1 MTKPALPLLVLLP
14 GLDGSGAFFTDLIK
28 SLGNKTSIQVLN
40 YPEDGPQAY
49 DALATRL
56 LPQLPLGQDYIL
68 LAESFGGPLAVLL
81 ASKAA
86 VKPKGLI
93 LAATFARSPFP
104 LFGGI
109 ISAVVSGF
117 LQTKPLP
124 VIEAT
129 LLREGDHKLAW
140 DIYQTISILKPS
152 VLSAR
157 IKTVLSCDV
166 RKPLA
171 ALDLPI
177 LYIQGAK
184 DRLISAAHGLL
195 MQKTARKLRIA
206 RIDTPHFALQY
217 DTDDTVRDVL
227 IPFLTELK

>member
-1 MTKPALPLLVLLP
+1 MTKPTFPLLVLLP
-14 GLDGSGAFFTDLIK
+14 GLDGSGAFFADLIK
-28 SLGNKTSIQVLN
+28 SLGNKTSVKVLN

-56 LPQLPLGQDYIL
+56 LTQLPQGQDYIL
-68 LAESFGGPLAVLL
+68 LAESFGGPLAILL

-86 VKPKGLI
+86 AKPKGLI

-104 LFGGI
+104 WIGGLM
-109 ISAVVSGF
+109 AGMVPGF

-129 LLREGDHKLAW
+129 LLREGDHKLSW
-140 DIYQTISILKPS
+140 DIYQTISVLKPEI
-152 VLSAR
+152 LSAR

-166 RKPLA
+166 RKPLG

-217 DTDDTVRDVL
+217 DTDETVRDVL
-227 IPFLTELK
+227 IPFLAELK